1 MIISD
6 HTHTHTHSIRF
17 AQREMHSMMN
27 EDEVAHE
34 QMLSKL
40 LPSLTKLEEDNN
52 QLRDIARTEEMAA
65 QEALEQARREHTEA
79 VSAVME
85 LETTREETRKML
97 ETEIRLAQDRDAAV
111 QLAEEFERKFE
122 LMENSKEEDDDD
134 NERVS
139 KCADNDTEA
148 LSIRNN
154 ELRLQLKRMECAQ
167 YTTRRNMRMDVT
179 IVKRVLG
186 QTLSLLRGR
195 TFHISSFLMFS
206 IHSHT
211 QTHHHHHHTGTLV
224 KYAHGRGGGI
234 ANRFV
239 SLHCARASTASLD
252 SDSVTWVVGSIMSQ
266 YVVFEREAR
275 EFLITSHFYVL
286 ISPKNITRIA
296 HSKKSTLEYELDYD
310 ENLTRASRSNTGT

>member
-1 MIISD
+1 
-6 HTHTHTHSIRF
+6 
-17 AQREMHSMMN
+17 MMN

-52 QLRDIARTEEMAA
+52 ELRNIARTEEIAA

-134 NERVS
+134 NDRVS

-275 EFLITSHFYVL
+275 EFLIISHL
-286 ISPKNITRIA
+286 RQRNITLIA
-296 HSKKSTLEYELDYD
+296 LTHTTRKNPTLEYKLDYD
-310 ENLTRASRSNTGT
+310 ENLSRTSHSNTGTAVRSIGQYSGVT